1 MLLPLKIL
9 FICTHNRCR
18 SILCEAISN
27 QLGGDKL
34 LARSAGSQPS
44 GVVHPHSLRFLA
56 AEGINTD
63 ELRSESWDAH
73 QDFNPDLIITVCDSA
88 ANEECPLRL
97 GNAIKL
103 HWGLQDPSN
112 FQGSE
117 EEVARA
123 FSHCISEIQS
133 RTKALLAL
141 DIGKLDSLALAR
153 SLRELGAK

>member
-1 MLLPLKIL
+1 LVATNYLP
-9 FICTHNRCR
+9 
-18 SILCEAISN
+18 AVP
-27 QLGGDKL
+27 
-34 LARSAGSQPS
+34 ASQPS
-44 GVVHPHSLRFLA
+44 GVVHPLSLRFLA
-56 AEGINTD
+56 AEGINTG

-73 QDFNPDLIITVCDSA
+73 QDFNPDLIITVCVSA
-88 ANEECPLRL
+88 ANEECPLWL
-97 GNAIKL
+97 GNAINL
-103 HWGLQDPSN
+103 YWGLQDPSN

-123 FSHCISEIQS
+123 FSRSICEIQS